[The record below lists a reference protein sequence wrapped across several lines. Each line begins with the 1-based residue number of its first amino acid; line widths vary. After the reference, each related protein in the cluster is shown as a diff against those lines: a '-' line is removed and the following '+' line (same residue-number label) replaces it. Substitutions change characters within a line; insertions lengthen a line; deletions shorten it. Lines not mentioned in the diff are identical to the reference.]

1 MIKILVLLI
10 VLLYLY
16 WFSKEGLKNCDTV
29 HPPYIPK
36 PVYPIFPY
44 SKERCHKRDFD
55 DVPFCKRNAM
65 IRKNKTLKKIE
76 DDLENKLKNINR
88 PIYNNYYKQLFN
100 HNYSDN
106 LSALEASIEKYNNAY
121 LKYINLIKTYN
132 AQNEINV
139 GLYDDLD
146 ELNKDVQQN
155 KLDNTVNVRKYN
167 VLS

>member
-1 MIKILVLLI
+1 
-10 VLLYLY
+10 
-16 WFSKEGLKNCDTV
+16 
-29 HPPYIPK
+29 
-36 PVYPIFPY
+36 
-44 SKERCHKRDFD
+44 
-55 DVPFCKRNAM
+55 M